1 MVVMA
6 VVGVLAAVALPSLM
20 EHLARRAVE
29 GVALE
34 LLGDLQYAR
43 SESAQRNEAVAV
55 TKAAGCHVI
64 HAANAS
70 ATCTRGGADVSPAS
84 ALLKSVIQDSMPAAD
99 VQPQGG
105 LTGMVFEPV
114 GTTASFAGT
123 APGSESA
130 SWQVSNASG
139 TLLVRVQVN
148 LGGRASACVSA
159 GGPLPGTPNCP
170 P

>member
-1 MVVMA
+1 
-6 VVGVLAAVALPSLM
+6 
-20 EHLARRAVE
+20 
-29 GVALE
+29 
-34 LLGDLQYAR
+34 
-43 SESAQRNEAVAV
+43 V

-159 GGPLPGTPNCP
+159 GGPLPGIPNCP